1 MTLQHFELIQTMSHS
16 IYYGRVSTSEQNI
29 RQQQEEARTLGC
41 NNAYFDEGV
50 SGYHVSPSERREW
63 QKVMAALRAGDT
75 LYVRWLDRI
84 SRRYDELHATMQELM
99 KRGVTVH
106 CTMNG
111 MYFDG
116 ASDNPIAKATRD
128 AILAFM
134 AAQGEMDYLN
144 RKEMQRRGIE
154 LAKQEKRYNGRPK
167 IISDSA
173 VASWRVESG
182 ASIKATAEHFAIS
195 ESSVK
200 RAMSSVKKSV

>member
-1 MTLQHFELIQTMSHS
+1 MSHS

-29 RQQQEEARTLGC
+29 RQQQVEALALGC
-41 NNAYFDEGV
+41 NFSYFDEGV
-50 SGYHVSPSERREW
+50 SGYHVSPNERREW

-84 SRRYDELHATMQELM
+84 SRRYDELHKTMQELM
-99 KRGVTVH
+99 QRGVTVH

-111 MYFDG
+111 MFFDG

-154 LAKQEKRYNGRPK
+154 IAKQEGRYNGRPK
-167 IISDSA
+167 TIADA
-173 VASWRVESG
+173 EVASWRADSG
-182 ASIKATAEHFAIS
+182 ASIKATAEHFEIS
-195 ESSVK
+195 QSSVK
-200 RAMSSVKKSV
+200 RAISSAKTTSV